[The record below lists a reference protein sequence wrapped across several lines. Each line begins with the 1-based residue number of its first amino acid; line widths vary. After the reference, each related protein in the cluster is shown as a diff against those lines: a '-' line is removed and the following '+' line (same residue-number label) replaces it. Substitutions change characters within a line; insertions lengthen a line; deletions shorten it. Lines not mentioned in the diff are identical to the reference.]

1 MIATMMIAAFALQ
14 NEEIAQAAKKAAEME
29 SYSFKVDVKAGKGKK
44 GPPSYEGKYQK
55 DQPLALKTGT
65 TEGFKK
71 GAVVVAKEGEEYKKV
86 EKPKK
91 GAKKDASPASL
102 ALAFFDVK
110 LPHEIFEGL
119 EKSFEKIEKAAEKD
133 KDCAVWSGPLT
144 AEGARGIASTGAKS
158 EAKANLTYTG
168 TAKVWINAQ
177 GFIVRFEASVDVKGD
192 SAKGE
197 INQKVT
203 KTVEIGDIGS
213 AKVELP
219 EAAKKALEG

>member
-1 MIATMMIAAFALQ
+1 MIATLVIAALALQ
-14 NEEIAQAAKKAAEME
+14 NEELAQAAKKATEME

-44 GPPSYEGKYQK
+44 GAPSYEGKYQK
-55 DQPLALKTGT
+55 DQPIALKTGT

-91 GAKKDASPASL
+91 GAKKDASPA
-102 ALAFFDVK
+102 LAFYDVK
-110 LPHEIFEGL
+110 LPHELLEGL
-119 EKSFEKIEKAAEKD
+119 EKSFEKVEKAAEKD
-133 KDCAVWSGPLT
+133 KDCTVWSGPLT
-144 AEGARGIASTGAKS
+144 AEGSRAVASTGAKG

-177 GFIVRFEASVDVKGD
+177 GAIVRYEASVDVKGD

-197 INQKVT
+197 INQHVT
-203 KTVEIGDIGS
+203 KTIEITEIGS
-213 AKVELP
+213 TKVEVP
-219 EAAKKALEG
+219 EAAKKALEGQA